1 MGFSIKETSSND
13 KNIIKDFNN
22 ELKLNG
28 YNFKIPFSNDN
39 LSNNDFILKKNFI
52 LIENNNLVRGGY
64 TLKQQWFKIN
74 DDILK
79 IGYYYNPTT
88 AGLFNK
94 RYNICGLTLLNDAV
108 KKNSYLFS
116 LGMGS
121 YSNSLPKLLKTL
133 KWRLK
138 KVPFF
143 FKVIN
148 PNSFLKN
155 INYFKNSKLNTL
167 LIYILE
173 KTGIGWVLIKFIF
186 LLTSSVANIF
196 HKRDEIECEKVNF
209 FNDDINNIWEKSKKN
224 NSFIALRNNEYINFL
239 YKDKKFIKLKF
250 IEKNEI
256 IGWSIAVCNKVNNH
270 KHFGNMNLGS
280 IIDCLA
286 LKDKEVNIIKKTLK
300 ILETEGADLV
310 VSNQSHIQWKKAFWK
325 NGFLRGPSNFI
336 FASSEPLSKK
346 LGFQNKLND
355 DMHITRGDGDGPINL

>member
-1 MGFSIKETSSND
+1 MSFSIKQIDEND
-13 KNIIKDFNN
+13 KKIIQDFNN
-22 ELKLNG
+22 ELKVNG
-28 YNFKIPFSNDN
+28 YNFAIPDKNDK
-39 LSNNDFILKKNFI
+39 LTSKDFILKKNFI
-52 LIENNNLVRGGY
+52 LTENNNLVRAGY

-79 IGYYYNPTT
+79 IGYYYNPIT

-94 RYNICGLTLLNDAV
+94 KYNICGLLLLSDAI

-121 YSNSLPKLLKTL
+121 YSNSLPKLLSAL
-133 KWRLK
+133 KWKLK

-143 FKVIN
+143 FKIIN

-155 INYFKNSKLNTL
+155 INYFKNSKLEYL
-167 LIYILE
+167 LILVLE
-173 KTGIGWVLIKFIF
+173 KSGIGWMIIKFIS
-186 LLTSSVANIF
+186 LITSLVASIF
-196 HKRDEIECEKVNF
+196 YKKNEIKCEQVNF
-209 FNDDINNIWEKSKKN
+209 FNDEINKIWEKSKKN
-224 NSFIALRNNEYINFL
+224 NSFIAVRNNEYINFL

-256 IGWSIAVCNKVNNH
+256 IGWSISICNKVNNH

-286 LKDKEVNIIKKTLK
+286 LEGREMTIIENTFK
-300 ILETEGADLV
+300 ILKTAGADLI
-310 VSNQSHIQWKKAFWK
+310 VSNQSHIKWKKAFWK

-336 FASSEPLSKK
+336 FASSELLSKK
-346 LGFQNKLND
+346 LNLKNKLNN